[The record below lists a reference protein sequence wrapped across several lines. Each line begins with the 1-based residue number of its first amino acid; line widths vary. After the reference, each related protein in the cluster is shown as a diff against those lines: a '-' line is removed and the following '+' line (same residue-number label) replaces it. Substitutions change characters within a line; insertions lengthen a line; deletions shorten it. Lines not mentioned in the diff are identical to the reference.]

1 MCYTI
6 LARTLLMDTFPDPD
20 ICCKYL
26 DKCQV
31 DLALFFMDS
40 VKVSLEGVEPKPDSK
55 LHPENSK
62 GKGLPNLLQTTVSRN
77 QVDLLEDC
85 EHTNNQDIV
94 H

>member
-1 MCYTI
+1 MCYII
-6 LARTLLMDTFPDPD
+6 LAGTLLMDTFPDPD

-26 DKCQV
+26 DNCQV
-31 DLALFFMDS
+31 DLASFFMEW

-62 GKGLPNLLQTTVSRN
+62 GKGLPNLIQTTLSRN